1 MESLA
6 VSEDSPTI
14 LLLFR
19 DLQSETVWDLWLP
32 DLGVIKD
39 YFIHLAKLF
48 EHIYVSV
55 TTVGI

>member
-19 DLQSETVWDLWLP
+19 DLQSETIWDLGLP
-32 DLGVIKD
+32 DLGVIKS
-39 YFIHLAKLF
+39 YFIHLANYLSTF
-48 EHIYVSV
+48 MYQ
-55 TTVGI
+55 